1 MTVNVNNG
9 KITANKDVLTD
20 LAIACMYA
28 QDALRLKGMDSTAE
42 YYQNLFN
49 NICDNLHKQLSA
61 DLPAI
66 RGER

>member
-9 KITANKDVLTD
+9 KITANKYVLTD

-28 QDALRLKGMDSTAE
+28 QYALRLKGMDSTAE

-49 NICDNLHKQLSA
+49 NICDNLHK
-61 DLPAI
+61 
-66 RGER
+66 